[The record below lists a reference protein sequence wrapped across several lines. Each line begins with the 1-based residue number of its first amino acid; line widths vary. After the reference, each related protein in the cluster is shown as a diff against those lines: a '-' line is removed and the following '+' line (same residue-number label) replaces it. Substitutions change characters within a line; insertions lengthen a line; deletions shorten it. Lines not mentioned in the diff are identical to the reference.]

1 MWGAAPTKH
10 KTKTKFQVASNST
23 NTLIIDLQFDQGVHL
38 NEHAPN
44 SFTVKVGNSNSN
56 SSVMQV
62 VKQSTVDEMKQN
74 NKIQVEFSVNA
85 SDDDLKNEKLIVEL
99 NLYICA
105 GDACSTKNVTVS
117 VPVTGGSESGVS
129 KTEVLNISL

>member
-44 SFTVKVGNSNSN
+44 SFTVKVGNSNS
-56 SSVMQV
+56 SVIQV